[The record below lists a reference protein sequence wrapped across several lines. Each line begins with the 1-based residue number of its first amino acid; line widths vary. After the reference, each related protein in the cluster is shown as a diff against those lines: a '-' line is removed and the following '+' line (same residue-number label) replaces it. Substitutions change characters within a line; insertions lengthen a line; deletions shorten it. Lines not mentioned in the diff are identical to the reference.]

1 MRLPT
6 TRQCIPHVSVAV
18 KVKWDIIHT
27 VLLLLH
33 CDESLS
39 DKSDAVTFV
48 LQNFVYFHINI
59 FNLEVS

>member
-6 TRQCIPHVSVAV
+6 IQGITMSETV

-33 CDESLS
+33 CDESLPES
-39 DKSDAVTFV
+39 AVSSV
-48 LQNFVYFHINI
+48 LQNFVYFNSKI
-59 FNLEVS
+59 FYAEVS